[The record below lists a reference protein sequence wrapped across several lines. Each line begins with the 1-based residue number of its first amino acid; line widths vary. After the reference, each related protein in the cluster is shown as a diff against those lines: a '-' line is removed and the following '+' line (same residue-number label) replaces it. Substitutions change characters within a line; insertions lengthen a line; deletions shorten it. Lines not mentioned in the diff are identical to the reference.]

1 MPHRSVNTET
11 KRKQKTKQAEARDAS
26 SAQRGGLEHRDR
38 ADVQEYLDRFAM
50 AITSGD
56 VASIAALWETPA
68 FVIDDRAAIPVSSI
82 EEVEKFFSGA
92 KDQYNS
98 QGITTTKAEILELDW
113 VSDTLVVV
121 RVRWPYQNDAG
132 ETLGAESSSY
142 TLKRGNDGDFKMRVV
157 LMRGVE
163 ESTTAKQRPKN

>member
-1 MPHRSVNTET
+1 MPHRSVSTET
-11 KRKQKTKQAEARDAS
+11 KSKQKAKQAEPRDTS
-26 SAQRGGLEHRDR
+26 NAQRGSLEHRDR
-38 ADVQEYLDRFAM
+38 AKVQEYLDRFAV

-56 VASIAALWETPA
+56 VSTIAALWETPA

-82 EEVEKFFSGA
+82 EEVEKFFAGA
-92 KDQYNS
+92 KDQYNA
-98 QGITTTKAEILELDW
+98 QGITKTNAEILDLDW
-113 VSDTLVVV
+113 VSNNLVVV

-142 TLKRGNDGDFKMRVV
+142 TLKRDNDGDFKMRVV

-163 ESTTAKQRPKN
+163 ESTTAKKRPKN